1 MNTESWPGPAILIF
15 KLPKA
20 FLTDILRDANISQ
33 DFTYQLSPD
42 TSQVPM
48 FNADLLP
55 TASQMSSPGYP
66 SKQMSKTKPHLC
78 ILFSDQVNLPP
89 VILNTLFLLLLEHL
103 SHGFIGFNCLPL
115 PLEFKLPEVWKLIH
129 L

>member
-1 MNTESWPGPAILIF
+1 
-15 KLPKA
+15 
-20 FLTDILRDANISQ
+20 
-33 DFTYQLSPD
+33 
-42 TSQVPM
+42 M

-66 SKQMSKTKPHLC
+66 SKQMSKAKPHLC

-103 SHGFIGFNCLPL
+103 SHGFIGFNCLSL
-115 PLEFKLPEVWKLIH
+115 PLEFKLPEVWKLLH